1 VVAVRPGRLAAG
13 YATGAAVVAFVLAG
27 VGALATVVGALGL
40 VGIAVGAFRGRATL
54 VTVGSLGQFGA
65 VVAGGVAGAGA
76 PQLVGAG
83 AAVVVAWTVGRTA
96 TELRTALDEGA
107 DAHRLEATHA
117 AGTTA
122 VTLAAAGVAI
132 TPTVVSVE
140 ATPVGVGL
148 LLVGGICLTAAL
160 ALTTDHPT

>member
-1 VVAVRPGRLAAG
+1 MKPGRLAAG
-13 YATGAAVVAFVLAG
+13 YATGAAVVGFVLAG
-27 VGALATVVGALGL
+27 VGALATVLGGLGL
-40 VGIAVGAFRGRATL
+40 LGVTVGSVRGRATL

-65 VVAGGVAGAGA
+65 VVTGGVTGAGA

-96 TELRTALDEGA
+96 TELRATLDETA
-107 DAHRLEATHA
+107 ATHRLETTHA

-122 VTLAAAGVAI
+122 IALAAAGIAVA
-132 TPTVVSVE
+132 PTVVSVE

-148 LLVGGICLTAAL
+148 LLVGSICLTAAL
-160 ALTTDHPT
+160 ALAPDESM